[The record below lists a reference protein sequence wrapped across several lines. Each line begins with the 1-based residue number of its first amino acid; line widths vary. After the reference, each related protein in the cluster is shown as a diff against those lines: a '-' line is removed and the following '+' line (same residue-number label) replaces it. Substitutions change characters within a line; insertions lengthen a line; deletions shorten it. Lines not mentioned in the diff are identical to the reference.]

1 MTAPHNLDDAH
12 GSAEPSS
19 KLRRDTRLQ
28 IALVLNVTVVVA
40 QVTYGVLAGSLG
52 LLADAGH
59 NITDVGALAL
69 SLFAIKVARRRPTAQ
84 RSFGWHRGTV
94 LAAQANAV
102 TILIATA
109 WIAYEGIARLA
120 DPQSVEGGTV
130 VVVASIAFAANAVA
144 AIFLH
149 ERHAHSASTDLNMRS
164 AMLHLLSDALASLGV
179 AIAGAIM
186 FATGG
191 WNWLDPAVSLA
202 IAASI
207 AWHAVRL
214 LRAANAVL
222 LEGSPDHIDLELLE
236 RSIATTDGIEAVHD
250 LHVWSISSEMLA
262 LSAHIVIEGHPTLE
276 EAQLVA
282 QRVKA
287 RLAHDYAIAHATL
300 ELECETCEDLGPA
313 CDIDRFEPGAAHGH
327 SHLHSH
333 SPHIGG

>member
-1 MTAPHNLDDAH
+1 MTAPHIHDDAH
-12 GSAEPSS
+12 SSAGRSS

-28 IALVLNVTVVVA
+28 IALALNVAVVVA

-69 SLFAIKVARRRPTAQ
+69 SLFAIRVARRRPTAQ

-109 WIAYEGIARLA
+109 WITYEGVARLA
-120 DPQSVEGGTV
+120 DPRSVEGGTV
-130 VVVASIAFAANAVA
+130 VVVASIAFAANAIA
-144 AIFLH
+144 AFILH
-149 ERHAHSASTDLNMRS
+149 ERHAHSATTDLNMRS
-164 AMLHLLSDALASLGV
+164 AMLHLFSDAIASLGV
-179 AIAGAIM
+179 AVAGAIM
-186 FATGG
+186 LATSG

-214 LRAANAVL
+214 LKAANAVL
-222 LEGSPDHIDLELLE
+222 LEGTPEHIDLELLGQ
-236 RSIATTDGIEAVHD
+236 SIAETAGIEAVHD
-250 LHVWSISSEMLA
+250 LHVWSLSSEMLA

-276 EAQLVA
+276 EAQVVA

-287 RLAHDYAIAHATL
+287 RLAHEFAIAHATL

-313 CDIDRFEPGAAHGH
+313 CDIDRFEPIAAHHHGH
-327 SHLHSH
+327 SH
-333 SPHIGG
+333 